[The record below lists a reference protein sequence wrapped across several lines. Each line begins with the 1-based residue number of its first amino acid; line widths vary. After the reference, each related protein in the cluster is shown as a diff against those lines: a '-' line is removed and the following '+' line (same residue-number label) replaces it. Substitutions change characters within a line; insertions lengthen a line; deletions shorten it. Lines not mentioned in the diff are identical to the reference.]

1 MSANKTTNQID
12 QPNNKHVDS
21 PASQPTNQSINHSIN
36 QSINQSI
43 NWSDQT
49 NIVYVHA
56 KINNKVPYNE
66 L

>member
-21 PASQPTNQSINHSIN
+21 PARQPTNQQTNQSINQLIN
-36 QSINQSI
+36 Q
-43 NWSDQT
+43 SDQT
-49 NIVYVHA
+49 NIFHVCA
-56 KINNKVPYNE
+56 KVNYKVPYE